1 MQPNVS
7 VSLRSLSEA
16 DLESVLEV
24 ARALP
29 QWFTPTGLELMQVDL
44 PYQKGW
50 IAWEGSRPLGFIS
63 FFVNQAKG
71 EIGWMGVLPDQ
82 QRKGLGKQ
90 LLNRLVEDLRS
101 NGVSELYVRTLG
113 DSVEYEPYAKTRAF
127 YRANGFQDFQRI
139 QHPENPEYEEELLL
153 VLRLK

>member
-7 VSLRSLSEA
+7 VSLRSLSKE

-29 QWFTPTGLELMQVDL
+29 QWFTPKGLELMQVDL

-50 IAWEGSRPLGFIS
+50 IAWEGSSPLGFIS

-71 EIGWMGVLPDQ
+71 EIGWLGVLPDQ
-82 QRKGLGKQ
+82 QRKGIGKQ
-90 LLNRLVEDLRS
+90 LLNRLVEDLQS
-101 NGVSELYVRTLG
+101 NRVSELYVRTLG

-127 YRANGFQDFQRI
+127 YRANGFQDFQRF
-139 QHPENPEYEEELLL
+139 QHPDNPECEEELLL
-153 VLRLK
+153 LLRLK

>member
-7 VSLRSLSEA
+7 VSLRPLSEA

-24 ARALP
+24 ARSLP

-82 QRKGLGKQ
+82 QRKGFGKQ
-90 LLNRLVEDLRS
+90 LLNRLVDDLRS
-101 NGVSELYVRTLG
+101 NRVSELYVRTLG

>member
-7 VSLRSLSEA
+7 ISLRSLSKA

-29 QWFTPTGLELMQVDL
+29 QWFTPTGLELMRVDL

-50 IAWEGSRPLGFIS
+50 VAWGGSSPLGFIS

-82 QRKGLGKQ
+82 HRKGIGKQ
-90 LLNRLVEDLRS
+90 LLNHLIANLQA
-101 NGVSELYVRTLG
+101 NGVGELYVRTLG

-127 YRANGFQDFQRI
+127 YRASGFQDFQRI
-139 QHPENPEYEEELLL
+139 QHPDNPECEEELLL

>member
-1 MQPNVS
+1 
-7 VSLRSLSEA
+7 
-16 DLESVLEV
+16 
-24 ARALP
+24 
-29 QWFTPTGLELMQVDL
+29 MQVDL

-82 QRKGLGKQ
+82 QRKGFGKQ
-90 LLNRLVEDLRS
+90 LLNRLVDDLRS
-101 NGVSELYVRTLG
+101 NRVSELYVRTLG

>member
-7 VSLRSLSEA
+7 VSLRPLSEA

-82 QRKGLGKQ
+82 QRKGFGKQ
-90 LLNRLVEDLRS
+90 LLNRLVDDLRS
-101 NGVSELYVRTLG
+101 NRVSELYVRTLG